1 MNWGFQTE
9 REIEEKNMETS
20 VHGLTGR
27 LRSVWL
33 YYESAILLS
42 FVLFALSPLAEA
54 QEVKKVW
61 HIGLFHVG
69 LDHVPPS
76 LQPLQRELKKLRYE
90 ESKTLHFDWRNLPDE
105 DAAQKTAKEF
115 VNGHVDLIVAFEN
128 QTARAAKAATSVIP
142 ILLVHGQD
150 AVAEGFGKSMS
161 HPGGNMTGFLGVGDV
176 PTKRIELFKEIVP
189 RLQRLLVLSDPK
201 DSAVERSLASVRTA
215 AKGLQVSLVERSV
228 TTQAD
233 IERVLESLKQGEV
246 AGVFPL
252 SQSLNLKYSSLM
264 IRLTSEKRLPFV
276 GYRREWVEQGALFS
290 YAHDLASVGP
300 LAAQYID
307 RILKGAKPAD
317 LPFQEA
323 SQFDL
328 VINLKTAKQIGLT
341 IPPNVLARA
350 DKVIR

>member
-1 MNWGFQTE
+1 MM
-9 REIEEKNMETS
+9 KTS
-20 VHGLTGR
+20 IYHSSIS
-27 LRSVWL
+27 LRSIWCNHK
-33 YYESAILLS
+33 SAILFG
-42 FVLFALSPLAEA
+42 FVLFALYPLAEA
-54 QEVKKVW
+54 QEVNKVW
-61 HIGLFHVG
+61 RIGLFHVG

-76 LQPLQRELKKLRYE
+76 LQPLQRELKKLGYE
-90 ESKTLHFDWRNLPDE
+90 EGKNLHFDWRNLPDE
-105 DAAQKTAKEF
+105 NAAEKTAKEF
-115 VNGHVDLIVAFEN
+115 VNDHVDLIVAFEN

-142 ILLVHGQD
+142 ILLVHGED

-176 PTKRIELFKEIVP
+176 PAKRIELFKEIVP
-189 RLQRLLVLSDPK
+189 RLRRLLVLSDPK
-201 DSAVERSLASVRTA
+201 DPAVERLLANLRTA
-215 AKGLQVSLVERSV
+215 AKALQVSLVERGV

-246 AGVFPL
+246 DGVFPL

-264 IRLTSEKRLPFV
+264 IRLTSEKNLPFV

-350 DKVIR
+350 DRVIR

>member
-1 MNWGFQTE
+1 
-9 REIEEKNMETS
+9 METS
-20 VHGLTGR
+20 VHGLTSR
-27 LRSVWL
+27 LRPIWL
-33 YYESAILLS
+33 YHESAILFG
-42 FVLFALSPLAEA
+42 FVLFALAPCAEA
-54 QEVKKVW
+54 QQVSKFW

-76 LQPLQRELKKLRYE
+76 LQPLQRELKKLGYE
-90 ESKTLHFDWRNLPDE
+90 EGKNLHFDWRNLPDE
-105 DAAQKTAKEF
+105 NAAEKTAKEF

-128 QTARAAKAATSVIP
+128 QTGRAAKAATSVIP

-161 HPGGNMTGFLGVGDV
+161 HPGGNVTGFLGVGDV
-176 PTKRIELFKEIVP
+176 PAKRIELFKEIVP
-189 RLQRLLVLSDPK
+189 RLRRVLLLSDPK
-201 DSAVERSLASVRTA
+201 DPAVERSLASVRTA

-228 TTQAD
+228 TTQAN

-246 AGVFPL
+246 DGVFPL

-300 LAAQYID
+300 LAAHYID

-350 DKVIR
+350 DRVIR

>member
-1 MNWGFQTE
+1 M
-9 REIEEKNMETS
+9 KTS
-20 VHGLTGR
+20 LHR
-27 LRSVWL
+27 SSISLRSIWCNHK
-33 YYESAILLS
+33 SAILLG
-42 FVLFALSPLAEA
+42 FFLFALYPFAEA
-54 QEVKKVW
+54 QEVKKAW
-61 HIGLFHVG
+61 HFGLFHVG

-76 LQPLQRELKKLRYE
+76 LEPLRRELKKFGYE
-90 ESKTLHFDWRNLPDE
+90 EGKNLNFDWRNLPDE
-105 DAAQKTAKEF
+105 DAADKTAKEF
-115 VNGHVDLIVAFEN
+115 VNDHVDLIVAFEN

-142 ILLVHGQD
+142 ILLVHGED
-150 AVAEGFGKSMS
+150 AVAEGFGESMS

-176 PTKRIELFKEIVP
+176 PAKRIELFKEIVP
-189 RLQRLLVLSDPK
+189 RLRRLLVLSDPK
-201 DSAVERSLASVRTA
+201 DPSLERLLVNLRTVA
-215 AKGLQVSLVERSV
+215 AGLRVSLVERNV

-233 IERVLESLKQGEV
+233 VEHVLESLKQGEV
-246 AGVFPL
+246 EGVFPL
-252 SQSLNLKYSSLM
+252 SQSLNVKYSSLM

-300 LAAQYID
+300 QAAQYID
-307 RILKGAKPAD
+307 KILKGAKPAD

-328 VINLKTAKQIGLT
+328 VINLKTANQIGLT

>member
-1 MNWGFQTE
+1 MKTSIHRNSISVRTIWCKQQT
-9 REIEEKNMETS
+9 
-20 VHGLTGR
+20 V
-27 LRSVWL
+27 V
-33 YYESAILLS
+33 LLG
-42 FVLFALSPLAEA
+42 FVLFAVYPCAQA
-54 QEVKKVW
+54 QEIKKVW

-69 LDHVPPS
+69 LDHIPPS
-76 LQPLQRELKKLRYE
+76 LRPLQRELKKVGYE
-90 ESKTLHFDWRNLPDE
+90 EDKNLNFDWHNLPDE
-105 DAAQKTAKEF
+105 NAAAKMAKEF
-115 VNGHVDLIVAFEN
+115 VNRHVDLIVAFEN

-142 ILLVHGQD
+142 ILLIHGED
-150 AVAEGFGKSMS
+150 AVAEGFGQSMS
-161 HPGGNMTGFLGVGDV
+161 RPGGNITGFLGVGDV
-176 PTKRIELFKEIVP
+176 PAKRIELFKEIVP
-189 RLQRLLVLSDPK
+189 RLQRLLILLDSQDPGM
-201 DSAVERSLASVRTA
+201 ERSLGNLRSV
-215 AKGLQVSLVERSV
+215 AKGLQVSLVERTV

-233 IERVLESLKQGEV
+233 IQHVLQSLKPSEV
-246 AGVFPL
+246 DGVFPL

-300 LAAQYID
+300 AAAQYID

-350 DKVIR
+350 DRVIK